1 MKACIACLLL
11 CLLAGAVTA
20 EPISVPV
27 SVRLRDKPGKMT
39 DKALVG
45 VGGFAMK
52 RSDAAFA
59 GASCPNMS
67 NAKGE
72 LDCKVVCK
80 ADDTS
85 LQLLMLPPTQE
96 KARVVAGLA
105 PPGAPVVEIVGCQLS
120 SKLPVMIVYRT
131 LEVALD
137 DLSTSNPE
145 VVQAATVAMR
155 GGLGFKSFDDSA
167 PKLQALSA
175 KPSNRAAMADLARIA
190 AAFRD
195 APPERRPALFDGAE
209 LSQYAV
215 GLNSVLL
222 RAHAADAGGSAAAS
236 KVKVSSDA
244 ADYQRSLASVQKTLD
259 AKPYLNEKE
268 IRLSSEV
275 RMAKQSPKH
284 HLDKLETMDR
294 AVVQP

>member
-1 MKACIACLLL
+1 MKARVARLLL
-11 CLLAGAVTA
+11 FALSALSCAVAA
-20 EPISVPV
+20 EPISITV
-27 SVRLRDKPGKMT
+27 SVRLRDKPGQMT

-59 GASCPNMS
+59 GATCPNMS

-85 LQLLMLPPTQE
+85 LQLLVLPPTQE

-137 DLSTSNPE
+137 DLNTSNPE

-155 GGLGFKSFDDSA
+155 GNLSFKPFDDSA
-167 PKLQALSA
+167 PRLQALSA
-175 KPSNRAAMADLARIA
+175 KSSNRAAMADLARIA

-195 APPERRPALFDGAE
+195 APPERRPAMFDGAE
-209 LSQYAV
+209 FSQYAV

-222 RAHAADAGGSAAAS
+222 RASVADAGGPGAAS

-244 ADYQRSLASVQKTLD
+244 ADYQRSLASVQKTLE

-275 RMAKQSPKH
+275 SRLKKEPKH
-284 HLDKLETMDR
+284 GLDKL
-294 AVVQP
+294 